1 MQCGMTSSFFK
12 LAENLIVSKKIE
24 KKKKK
29 KKNNSKS
36 RLCQSL
42 HFNDIYVGIKLFQRC
57 TSGTR
62 HFLKMIQLS

>member
-24 KKKKK
+24 KKRKRRKITA
-29 KKNNSKS
+29 N
-36 RLCQSL
+36 LDCQSL